1 MMSFNF
7 AFVSISVV
15 ALVRVRRALP
25 HSSHLGLVDQAHVA
39 PVGVFLEQANEQLD
53 VGDKLLKLRGMLHK
67 TARRGEELTNN
78 DFMAMAGKKNQ
89 CFQRP
94 GLLHSVEIFETLFLD
109 SLRFYV

>member
-1 MMSFNF
+1 MVSFTYFALLSNF
-7 AFVSISVV
+7 SVV

-39 PVGVFLEQANEQLD
+39 PVGVFLILEQTNEQLD

-67 TARRGEELTNN
+67 TARDELTNN
-78 DFMAMAGKKNQ
+78 DFMAKNQ

-94 GLLHSVEIFETLFLD
+94 SLFTVWK
-109 SLRFYV
+109 S

>member
-1 MMSFNF
+1 MVSFNF

-39 PVGVFLEQANEQLD
+39 PVGVFLEQANEQLV

-78 DFMAMAGKKNQ
+78 DFMAMAGKNQ

-94 GLLHSVEIFETLFLD
+94 GLHSVEN
-109 SLRFYV
+109 LRNVF